1 MISCI
6 VSEHIKFKRTFIKK
20 LAIIAPI
27 FTILIAALLQAGT
40 AYIEQGSYNYWYTI
54 IFPGILPL
62 VCAGVIK
69 KDSKKLK
76 NRAILCLPFD
86 PAEAWVSKILV
97 CMWFSFLSCG
107 IFFIVITFAK
117 FSRINEIP
125 ILNSIEASL
134 LIFITTLWQI
144 PLCLFIADSLGSVSA
159 LLINFIFTVIG
170 VSFSPAIGI
179 AFPYSTTSL
188 LMCPIINVL
197 PSGLHTPAN
206 SPLKNSSIILPG
218 IIITVALF
226 IVLSILTSLWFRKRE
241 AK

>member
-1 MISCI
+1 MLNCI
-6 VSEHIKFKRTFIKK
+6 ISEHIKFKRTFIKN

-27 FTILIAALLQAGT
+27 FTILLAALLQAGT
-40 AYIEQGSYNYWYTI
+40 SYIEQGSYNYWYTI

-62 VCAGVIK
+62 ICAGVIK

-86 PAEAWVSKILV
+86 PTEAWISKILV
-97 CMWFSFLSCG
+97 CIWFSFLSCA

-125 ILNSIEASL
+125 ILNSIGASV

-144 PLCLFIADSLGSVSA
+144 PLCLFITDKLGTVSA
-159 LLINFIFTVIG
+159 LLINFIFTIIG
-170 VSFSPAIGI
+170 VSFAPSIGI
-179 AFPYSTTSL
+179 VFPYSTTSL
-188 LMCPIINVL
+188 LMCPVINVL
-197 PSGLHTPAN
+197 PNGFHVPAN
-206 SPLKNSSIILPG
+206 SPLKDSSIVVPG
-218 IIITVALF
+218 IIITLILF
-226 IVLSILTSLWFRKRE
+226 IVLSILTSLWFRKKE